1 VEDRAIVAALVS
13 GDPRGMEGAY
23 RAYADRLYT
32 YCRGMLRDADA
43 AADAVHD
50 TFILAGQRAGQLRD
64 PERLRSWLYAI
75 ARNECLRFLRRR
87 GRHVPLEE
95 AGQVSAPDIDPVA
108 DLQAAD
114 VQELVWAAAA
124 GLNPGDREVFELA
137 VRHELAAPEV
147 SAALGV
153 SVAHAHARLSRARAQ
168 LERALGALLVAR
180 TGQEDCPELAE
191 LLSGWDGMLTALLRK
206 RISRHIESC
215 DTCGER
221 RRRQLSPAALFSAYA
236 GLPMLV
242 APAELWPRLQLT
254 SGDGAYAEALVARAG
269 RWDPVTGF
277 PVPLEAQRRRTAVA
291 GVAAVAVAAMLA
303 FGGGFLA
310 GAVGPQEPALTAP
323 PSEPAGGSASPSAPV
338 TAPPTSTPTTPPP
351 EPTPTASPTPSPTPT
366 ERPFAVDA
374 TAQPEDCVP
383 RTWVATVA
391 AVANRP
397 VEEAVVM
404 VTVGSVQRTYE
415 MVVVGNTATAQIQH
429 PVPEGE
435 RVVWWVE
442 ATAVDGARAE
452 TEPVPACE

>member
-32 YCRGMLRDADA
+32 YCRGMLRDADV

-75 ARNECLRFLRRR
+75 ARNESLRILRRR

-108 DLQAAD
+108 DLHAAD

-180 TGQEDCPELAE
+180 TGREDCPELAE
-191 LLSGWDGMLTALLRK
+191 LLSGWDGVLTTLVRK

-215 DTCGER
+215 DTCRER

-254 SGDGAYAEALVARAG
+254 SGDGGYAEALLERAG
-269 RWDPVTGF
+269 RWDPDTGF

-310 GAVGPQEPALTAP
+310 GAVGPQEQGLTAP
-323 PSEPAGGSASPSAPV
+323 S
-338 TAPPTSTPTTPPP
+338 
-351 EPTPTASPTPSPTPT
+351 
-366 ERPFAVDA
+366 
-374 TAQPEDCVP
+374 
-383 RTWVATVA
+383 
-391 AVANRP
+391 
-397 VEEAVVM
+397 
-404 VTVGSVQRTYE
+404 
-415 MVVVGNTATAQIQH
+415 
-429 PVPEGE
+429 
-435 RVVWWVE
+435 
-442 ATAVDGARAE
+442 
-452 TEPVPACE
+452 